1 MNDNYKKWNEMICQ
15 MLDKNYDV
23 ECTGCRDDIMFNH
36 NFINSTKDIMF
47 YKRYKNVKL
56 INIMRLFE
64 QFHFQTE
71 DGKLLILPGRYI
83 ISILPVKNK
92 SCRFNRIEFSK

>member
-1 MNDNYKKWNEMICQ
+1 MNDGYKKLNETICQ
-15 MLDKNYDV
+15 MIDRNYNV
-23 ECTGCRDDIMFNH
+23 ECTGCRDDIIFSS

-56 INIMRLFE
+56 IHIMGLFE

-71 DGKLLILPGRYI
+71 DGELLILPGRYI

-92 SCRFNRIEFSK
+92 EK

>member
-1 MNDNYKKWNEMICQ
+1 MNDGYKKWNETISQ

-23 ECTGCRDDIMFNH
+23 ECVGCRDDIKFNH

-47 YKRYKNVKL
+47 YKRYRNVKL
-56 INIMRLFE
+56 INVIGLFE

-71 DGKLLILPGRYI
+71 DGELLMLPARYI

-92 SCRFNRIEFSK
+92 EK

>member
-1 MNDNYKKWNEMICQ
+1 MNDGYKKWNETICQ
-15 MLDKNYDV
+15 MIDRNYNV
-23 ECTGCRDDIMFNH
+23 ECTGCRDDIIFSS

-56 INIMRLFE
+56 IHIMGLFE
-64 QFHFQTE
+64 QFYFQTE
-71 DGKLLILPGRYI
+71 AGELLILPGRYI

-92 SCRFNRIEFSK
+92 EKEIL

>member
-15 MLDKNYDV
+15 MIDKNYNV
-23 ECTGCRDDIMFNH
+23 ECTGCRDDIKFNY
-36 NFINSTKDIMF
+36 NFINSIKDIMF
-47 YKRYKNVKL
+47 YKRYRNVKL
-56 INIMRLFE
+56 INVIGLFE

-71 DGKLLILPGRYI
+71 DGELLMLPARYI

-92 SCRFNRIEFSK
+92 EK

>member
-15 MLDKNYDV
+15 MIDKNYNV
-23 ECTGCRDDIMFNH
+23 EYTGCRDDIMFNH

-47 YKRYKNVKL
+47 YRRYKNVKL
-56 INIMRLFE
+56 IHIMGLFE

-71 DGKLLILPGRYI
+71 DGELLILPGRYI

-92 SCRFNRIEFSK
+92 EK

>member
-1 MNDNYKKWNEMICQ
+1 MNDGYKKLNETICQ
-15 MLDKNYDV
+15 MIDRNYNV
-23 ECTGCRDDIMFNH
+23 ECTGCRDNIIFSS

-56 INIMRLFE
+56 IHIMGLFE

-71 DGKLLILPGRYI
+71 DGELLILPGRYI

-92 SCRFNRIEFSK
+92 ER

>member
-1 MNDNYKKWNEMICQ
+1 MNDNYKKWNEMICH
-15 MLDKNYDV
+15 MIDKNYNV
-23 ECTGCRDDIMFNH
+23 ECTGCRYDIEFNS

-56 INIMRLFE
+56 INIMGLFE

-71 DGKLLILPGRYI
+71 DGELLILPGRYI

-92 SCRFNRIEFSK
+92 EK

>member
-15 MLDKNYDV
+15 MIDKNYNV

-47 YKRYKNVKL
+47 YKRYRNVKL
-56 INIMRLFE
+56 INIIGLFE
-64 QFHFQTE
+64 RFYFHTE
-71 DGKLLILPGRYI
+71 DGGLLILPGRYI

-92 SCRFNRIEFSK
+92 KK